1 MNNELYSTTM
11 LKKPVVLV
19 NTLQETQ
26 VIQLK
31 QSDCCGLRT
40 ITQDDG
46 SILYTLY
53 KIVNRIC
60 YCSTFKVKDKIV
72 TQNAGS
78 GLESEEILED
88 KLYFKYKR
96 NENQNR

>member
-1 MNNELYSTTM
+1 MNDELYSTTI
-11 LKKPVVLV
+11 LKKAITLV

-31 QSDCCGLRT
+31 QGDRCGLRT
-40 ITQDDG
+40 IAQDDG

-60 YCSTFKVKDKIV
+60 YCSTFKVKNKAV

-96 NENQNR
+96 CEKV